1 VRVPTV
7 ADPQLAGPGDVP
19 DEVPLTSRRLVDAV
33 DQPMALLDLRGRFLH
48 ANEAAADH
56 LGLPRRELAGRTLA
70 GLCGDAAMVEDALAR
85 WAGSSAFRPATLEL
99 TITPAGSSR
108 QRCDGARLDAD
119 TLVLRL
125 RDRETPD
132 PLARLNHEIETASL
146 RELQERLRT
155 TLGELEDANRQL
167 TAHNRELGR
176 YASAVA
182 HDLRTP
188 VYIVRGYAELLH
200 AGHLVPIDDE
210 ARRVVDEILR
220 GTDRMSAVIDGLL
233 TVARLQVT
241 TPDEPASGADA
252 VGVAVQEL
260 RAEIAS
266 TGGQVEVGPMATAW
280 ADATHLVQVFT
291 NLIGNSLKFH
301 APGRAPTVRVSS
313 ERREGVTEFVVED
326 DGPGVPEADR
336 DRIFDLFDRGG
347 AAREQPGT
355 GIGLA
360 TCRKL
365 VESYG
370 GTIRCEASE
379 LGGARFTF
387 TIADPAVPTS

>member
-1 VRVPTV
+1 V
-7 ADPQLAGPGDVP
+7 ADQQLVGRGDVP
-19 DEVPLTSRRLVDAV
+19 AEVPLTSRRLLDAV
-33 DQPMALLDLRGRFLH
+33 DQPMALLDLQGRFLH
-48 ANEAAADH
+48 ANEAAADQ
-56 LGLPRRELAGRTLA
+56 LGLPRRELPGRNLA
-70 GLCGDAAMVEDALAR
+70 ELCDDAAAVADTLAR

-99 TITPAGSSR
+99 TTAADVPSR
-108 QRCDGARLDAD
+108 RRCDGARLDAD

-125 RDRETPD
+125 RDRGSPD
-132 PLARLNHEIETASL
+132 PLARLTDEVEAASL
-146 RELQERLRT
+146 RELQARLRT

-167 TAHNRELGR
+167 AAHNRELGR

-200 AGHLVPIDDE
+200 AGQVVPIDDE
-210 ARRVVDEILR
+210 ARRVVGEILQ

-241 TPDEPASGADA
+241 TPDDPASSAEA

-260 RAEIAS
+260 RAEIAR

-280 ADATHLVQVFT
+280 ADPTHLVQVFT
-291 NLIGNSLKFH
+291 NLLGNSLKFH
-301 APGRAPTVRVSS
+301 EPGRPPTVRVSS
-313 ERREGVTEFVVED
+313 QRRDGVTEFVVED
-326 DGPGVPEADR
+326 DGPGVPEGDR
-336 DRIFDLFDRGG
+336 ERIFDLFDRGG
-347 AAREQPGT
+347 SAREQAGT

-370 GTIRCEASE
+370 GAISCGTSE

-387 TIADPAVPTS
+387 TIADPAAPTS

>member
-1 VRVPTV
+1 V
-7 ADPQLAGPGDVP
+7 ADQPLVGRGDAP
-19 DEVPLTSRRLVDAV
+19 PEVPLTSRRLLDAV
-33 DQPMALLDLRGRFLH
+33 DQPMALLDLQGRFLH
-48 ANEAAADH
+48 ANESAADEF
-56 LGLPRRELAGRTLA
+56 GVPRRELPGRSLA
-70 GLCGDAAMVEDALAR
+70 ELCDDAAAVEAALAR
-85 WAGSSAFRPATLEL
+85 WAGSSSFRPATVEFVS
-99 TITPAGSSR
+99 TADASSR
-108 QRCDGARLDAD
+108 RRCDGARLDAD

-125 RDRETPD
+125 RDRATPD
-132 PLARLNHEIETASL
+132 PLARLNHEVEAASL
-146 RELQERLRT
+146 RELQARLRT

-167 TAHNRELGR
+167 AAHNRELER

-200 AGHLVPIDDE
+200 AGQVVPIDDE
-210 ARRVVDEILR
+210 ARRVVGEILQ

-241 TPDEPASGADA
+241 TPDEPTSSAEA

-260 RAEIAS
+260 RSEIARA
-266 TGGQVEVGPMATAW
+266 GGQVEVGGMAPAW
-280 ADATHLVQVFT
+280 ADPTHLVQVFT
-291 NLIGNSLKFH
+291 NLIGNALKFH
-301 APGRAPTVRVSS
+301 VPGRPPTVRVSS

-326 DGPGVPEADR
+326 DGPGVPEGDR
-336 DRIFDLFDRGG
+336 ERIFDLFDRGG
-347 AAREQPGT
+347 SAREQPGT

-370 GTIRCEASE
+370 GAITCGTSE
-379 LGGARFTF
+379 LGGARFAF
-387 TIADPAVPTS
+387 TIADPALPSS

>member
-1 VRVPTV
+1 
-7 ADPQLAGPGDVP
+7 
-19 DEVPLTSRRLVDAV
+19 
-33 DQPMALLDLRGRFLH
+33 
-48 ANEAAADH
+48 
-56 LGLPRRELAGRTLA
+56 
-70 GLCGDAAMVEDALAR
+70 
-85 WAGSSAFRPATLEL
+85 
-99 TITPAGSSR
+99 
-108 QRCDGARLDAD
+108 
-119 TLVLRL
+119 
-125 RDRETPD
+125 
-132 PLARLNHEIETASL
+132 
-146 RELQERLRT
+146 
-155 TLGELEDANRQL
+155 
-167 TAHNRELGR
+167 
-176 YASAVA
+176 
-182 HDLRTP
+182 
-188 VYIVRGYAELLH
+188 
-200 AGHLVPIDDE
+200 VPIDDE

-260 RAEIAS
+260 RAEIAR
-266 TGGQVEVGPMATAW
+266 TDGQVEVGPMATAW

-301 APGRAPTVRVSS
+301 EPGRAPTVRVSS
-313 ERREGVTEFVVED
+313 ERRAGVTEFVVED
-326 DGPGVPEADR
+326 DGPGVPESDR

-347 AAREQPGT
+347 SAREQPGT

-387 TIADPAVPTS
+387 TIADPAVPAS